1 MTENSSVMTQH
12 NNNVDSYN
20 FSSVNPQKASVTQ
33 IDNKNDNS
41 RVNRKHKIFN
51 NVHKAS
57 SVSPNHKTV
66 SPNSEF
72 FSNNPAPLYSTK
84 VINPTIKVKI
94 PEPEL

>member
-1 MTENSSVMTQH
+1 MTESSSVMTQH

-20 FSSVNPQKASVTQ
+20 FSYVNAQKASLTQ

-51 NVHKAS
+51 NAHKAS

-66 SPNSEF
+66 SPNSESF
-72 FSNNPAPLYSTK
+72 NNPAPLYSTK

-94 PEPEL
+94 PEP